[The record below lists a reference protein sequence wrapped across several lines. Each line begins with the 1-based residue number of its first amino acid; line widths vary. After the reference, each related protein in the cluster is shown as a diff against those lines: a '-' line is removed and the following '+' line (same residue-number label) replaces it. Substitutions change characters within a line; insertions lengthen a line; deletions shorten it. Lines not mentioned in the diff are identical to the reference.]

1 MGKPMKISIAI
12 AVVLGFAV
20 TSFGDIQDPPMN
32 DYGPTRKFGRGLAN
46 LLFAPTEI
54 PVQIQKINK
63 EEGNSAAFSYGVAR
77 GIRRSAARHVAGL
90 MELLPHPAARHSLHS
105 RWLSRISSRGG
116 QRIEIS
122 LRTRFRPRPLLA
134 LAFTEVGVLLGDDLS
149 NWVVH

>member
-1 MGKPMKISIAI
+1 MKNDMKTLTVIAL
-12 AVVLGFAV
+12 VLGFAAR
-20 TSFGDIQDPPMN
+20 SFGDIQDPPMN

-90 MELLPHPAARHSLHS
+90 MEILTWPFPSFLRGSYYPILPPDIPYIHAGYP
-105 RWLSRISSRGG
+105 
-116 QRIEIS
+116 E
-122 LRTRFRPRPLLA
+122 FPP
-134 LAFTEVGVLLGDDLS
+134 EVGNESKYPYVRDSDQDPY
-149 NWVVH
+149 

>member
-90 MELLPHPAARHSLHS
+90 MELLTWPFPSFLRGSYYPILPPDIPYIHAGYPEFPPEVANESKYPYIRHSD
-105 RWLSRISSRGG
+105 
-116 QRIEIS
+116 QA
-122 LRTRFRPRPLLA
+122 PY
-134 LAFTEVGVLLGDDLS
+134 
-149 NWVVH
+149 